1 MSVLHGQIFIRSK
14 QKMKSWYVK
23 ITVVTLIVGLLSA
36 CASQPVDAPTS
47 APTEEVMPTTEAA
60 TATEPPLPTDTTAA
74 PTETTAATEA
84 AATSEPAASGAT
96 VSFANDILPII
107 ESRCIGCHGGERTQ
121 EGLDMKSHASL
132 MAGSNNGSVVTPG
145 DAANSLLVELVA
157 TQKMPKR
164 GPKLT
169 PPQVQLIT
177 DWVNQG
183 ALNN

>member
-1 MSVLHGQIFIRSK
+1 
-14 QKMKSWYVK
+14 MKSMYVK
-23 ITVVTLIVGLLSA
+23 TALFVLIVGLLTA
-36 CASQPVDAPTS
+36 CGAQATEAPVS
-47 APTEEVMPTTEAA
+47 APTEAVAP
-60 TATEPPLPTDTTAA
+60 ATEVPTDAPPSTDTAA
-74 PTETTAATEA
+74 PTEPAAATEA
-84 AATSEPAASGAT
+84 PATQPAVEGAT

-107 ESRCIGCHGGERTQ
+107 ESRCIGCHGGDRTE
-121 EGLDMKSHASL
+121 EGLVLKTHADI
-132 MAGSNNGSVVTPG
+132 MAGSDNGPVIVPG

-183 ALNN
+183 ALDN